1 MFCLGLRFGGFA
13 RKLSR
18 DIQGW
23 KTALSAIVRRVCMIT
38 LQGAGAFQASGSSQL
53 VELFIDSVAATLWI
67 SWVFGVCLHDQCFC
81 LVSSGLNAATRNKQQ
96 TTNDAQPTTN
106 HKQQPADHKQHAKHS
121 TRRCR
126 VSAKENRKNSKVRK
140 QSIYIYTRTKNHQ
153 LVCRFIPI
161 SHL

>member
-1 MFCLGLRFGGFA
+1 MQGNPRVKLQATPGLFGWPWAGPADLGCSVLGLRFGGFA

-67 SWVFGVCLHDQCFC
+67 SWVFWRLF
-81 LVSSGLNAATRNKQQ
+81 T
-96 TTNDAQPTTN
+96 
-106 HKQQPADHKQHAKHS
+106 
-121 TRRCR
+121 
-126 VSAKENRKNSKVRK
+126 
-140 QSIYIYTRTKNHQ
+140 
-153 LVCRFIPI
+153 
-161 SHL
+161 